1 MKTEK
6 ELEFKDLFLPFTTK
20 KALVFIIIIGLI
32 VFFNGLFNGFVGDDK
47 PLISANVA
55 IQSLQNLPQFFMNS
69 QSGHVLER
77 FSYRPLTTTIFS
89 VLYLLF
95 GPSSFAYHLFLII
108 FYIINACL
116 VFLFLKQFF
125 QKPLAFILSLGFL
138 LHPIN
143 SEVALYISD
152 IQEVFFL
159 FFGMLA
165 LVILSRFRS
174 YKSIIFVNI
183 LLFLSLLAKE
193 TGILFY
199 LIALLY
205 IFIYHRKTFY
215 RIFISFIF
223 SSVTYS
229 ALRLFALGITSDANV
244 LAPIHDLSLPGRL
257 INIPAIIFFY
267 LKTFLFPL
275 DLAMSYHWVV
285 TKINFSEFFL
295 PLIFDIS
302 FLVVLIG
309 GAFIIYRKFS
319 RKYLTL
325 YLFFTVWFLAG
336 ILMHLQIIPLDL
348 TVSDRWFY
356 FPIIGLL
363 GMIGVLLTVYKI
375 NLGSKAVIII
385 IVSLLLLLSLRTFI
399 RSFDWRD
406 NFTLATHDLK
416 ISKQAYNLELI
427 LSGEYYNQ
435 KNFKFAAVHAQKSIA
450 LYPNPVSY
458 TVLGLTYYN
467 LGNYEQSRQWF
478 LKALQYADFEVVYTN
493 LAIISLSYG
502 DKNNNISFIK
512 NVALKKYPENAEL
525 WLCLAWLEYNNN
537 DKDNAKTAIMRAYQ
551 LDKGGQ
557 TAAVYHAI
565 MNNLPLKI
573 NTGFK

>member
-1 MKTEK
+1 MQEQPLT
-6 ELEFKDLFLPFTTK
+6 FKNLFLPFTTK
-20 KALVFIIIIGLI
+20 KAVAFIIIIGLV

-47 PLISANVA
+47 PLISSNVA
-55 IQSLQNLPQFFMNS
+55 IQSLQNLPQFFTNS
-69 QSGHVLER
+69 ESGHVLER

-95 GPSSFAYHLFLII
+95 GPSSFAYHFFLII

-125 QKPLAFILSLGFL
+125 QKPLAFVLSLAFL

-143 SEVALYISD
+143 SEVALYIAD

-165 LVILSRFRS
+165 LVTLSNFKS
-174 YKSIIFVNI
+174 YKSIVLVNV

-199 LIALLY
+199 LVSLLY
-205 IFIYHRKTFY
+205 IFIYQRKTFY
-215 RIFISFIF
+215 RLFISFVF
-223 SSVTYS
+223 SSVAYL
-229 ALRLFALGITSDANV
+229 ALRLFALGVTSDANV
-244 LAPIHDLSLPGRL
+244 LAPIHDLNLPARL
-257 INIPAIIFFY
+257 MNIPAIIFFY
-267 LKTFLFPL
+267 LKTFVFPL

-285 TKINFSEFFL
+285 TKINFSGFFL
-295 PLIFDIS
+295 PLILDLLFFS
-302 FLVVLIG
+302 ALMGFAFL
-309 GAFIIYRKFS
+309 IYKKFS
-319 RKYLTL
+319 RKHLAL

-363 GMIGVLLTVYKI
+363 GIIGVLLTVYKI

-385 IVSLLLLLSLRTFI
+385 IVGLLLLLSLRTFI

-406 NFTLATHDLK
+406 NFTLATHDLR

-435 KNFKFAAVHAQKSIA
+435 KNFKFAAVHAQNSIA

-458 TVLGLTYYN
+458 TVLGLVYYN
-467 LGNYEQSRQWF
+467 LGNYKQSRQSF
-478 LKALQYADFEVVYTN
+478 LKALRYADFEVVYTN

-502 DKNNNISFIK
+502 DKNKSISFIK

-537 DKDNAKTAIMRAYQ
+537 DKDNAKKAITRAYQ
-551 LDKGGQ
+551 LDKNQQ
-557 TAAVYHAI
+557 TSTIYHVI
-565 MNNLPLKI
+565 MNNLPLKN
-573 NTGFK
+573 NTTKL